1 MSLSIA
7 IHLLISFLLF
17 TVAAQT
23 ADTPPTTTSANGNT
37 YTFEFF
43 TDLISTN
50 KSIWSA
56 GAPFPES
63 IWNIDVSF
71 VEKPVQITYS
81 SMELVAGQPTE
92 PVPAVVD
99 IMYINRAQNTTFNG
113 TNYAVPAN
121 LPAGPYFVRTNIT
134 YSAATGA
141 VSDSVLSPA
150 FDVGGNLTLAAE
162 FTCRDLPPWNN
173 VTSLFDPKY
182 SSLYIT
188 VPTAGEV
195 LDLVTT
201 GPEAAYPEFDIE
213 YSYRDAGSGKGAN
226 IENLVLEFVQE
237 TTPPT
242 GYYRSAGGFQA
253 NPTVQS
259 MNYPY
264 SSDTLDSPGLW
275 CSALITDIRA
285 NYTPTGGSNVTYLSQ
300 PFYISSPN
308 RPNTTCTEV
317 CFGIGPSAPCY
328 NNAGS
333 AFRTPLA
340 ASIVIACALTLRNMF
355 VL

>member
-1 MSLSIA
+1 MPLSIA
-7 IHLLISFLLF
+7 IHLLISFLLS

-43 TDLISTN
+43 AGLLSTDQ
-50 KSIWSA
+50 SIWSS

-71 VEKPVQITYS
+71 VEKPVQ
-81 SMELVAGQPTE
+81 
-92 PVPAVVD
+92 
-99 IMYINRAQNTTFNG
+99 
-113 TNYAVPAN
+113 
-121 LPAGPYFVRTNIT
+121 
-134 YSAATGA
+134 
-141 VSDSVLSPA
+141 
-150 FDVGGNLTLAAE
+150 
-162 FTCRDLPPWNN
+162 
-173 VTSLFDPKY
+173 Y

-188 VPTAGEV
+188 VPTAGKV

-213 YSYRDAGSGKGAN
+213 YSYRDAGSGNGAK

-242 GYYRSAGGFQA
+242 GYYRSAGAFQA
-253 NPTVQS
+253 NPTAQS

-275 CSALITDIRA
+275 YICA

-317 CFGIGPSAPCY
+317 CFGIGPNAPCY